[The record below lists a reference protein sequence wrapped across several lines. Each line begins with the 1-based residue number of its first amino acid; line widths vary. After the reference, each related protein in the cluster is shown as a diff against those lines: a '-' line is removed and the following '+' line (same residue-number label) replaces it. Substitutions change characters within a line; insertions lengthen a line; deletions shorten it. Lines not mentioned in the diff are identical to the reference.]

1 MADYRVDWYYT
12 RRDGVQITRWDWA
25 RNIDIARELVKSG
38 RPYRSTHYAI
48 KKGHAVIEHGK
59 LGPWQKAGHLPF
71 ASAGGKWLRHGQPRS
86 RCHDVRAPSLEE
98 RKSHFRRCGRLLAR
112 RGPPALPGS
121 TVPAADS
128 CGLSRSRRAH
138 QTPVAVACSAAPL
151 VMMCS
156 YAQRCLQISKIGAT
170 CAMLCGLTAHIL
182 PPPCGGRSSRSRQRC
197 RLKLTISSVELMQ
210 AAQRA

>member
-121 TVPAADS
+121 MVLAVDS
-128 CGLSRSRRAH
+128 CGLSRSCIA
-138 QTPVAVACSAAPL
+138 PIENAEAAPCKSFGNRRRSAHKAWSSSKSMPVRTRLLDSCWTPTDNL
-151 VMMCS
+151 V
-156 YAQRCLQISKIGAT
+156 ISI
-170 CAMLCGLTAHIL
+170 
-182 PPPCGGRSSRSRQRC
+182 
-197 RLKLTISSVELMQ
+197 
-210 AAQRA
+210 